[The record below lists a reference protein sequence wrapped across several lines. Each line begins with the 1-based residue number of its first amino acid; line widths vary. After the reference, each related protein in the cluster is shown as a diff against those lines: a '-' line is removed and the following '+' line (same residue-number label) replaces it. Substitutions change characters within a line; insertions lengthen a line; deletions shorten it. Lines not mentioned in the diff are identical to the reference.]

1 MKDVLIDRV
10 TKIFGADSSA
20 PFTALHDISLDIK
33 GGEFLSLL
41 GPSGC
46 GKSTLLRCIAGLE
59 TPTTGNVLV
68 GGGGAR
74 PGFDNIGFV
83 FQGSNLLPWLSVLD
97 NVLYPARVKSRS
109 TVEQYRDR
117 AHELLEQVG
126 LSHVANQRPESLS
139 GGMQQRAGIARGLVM
154 DPDILLMDEPFSALD
169 AMTREELQFEL
180 VRLHQ
185 ETGKTFI
192 FVTHAISE
200 AIFLSSRIAVME
212 AFPGRISQLIDVEFE
227 YPRTLDLLNSKQAID
242 IDAAIRA
249 SIYGE
254 AKTQAQTDR

>member
-1 MKDVLIDRV
+1 MKDVRIAEV
-10 TKIFGADSSA
+10 TKVFGAGGTN
-20 PFTALHDISLDIK
+20 PFTALSDVNLDIK

-59 TPTTGNVLV
+59 KPTGGHIEI
-68 GGGGAR
+68 GGGEAE

-83 FQGSNLLPWLSVLD
+83 FQSSNLLPWLSVID
-97 NVLYPARVKSRS
+97 NVLYPVRVKSRS
-109 TVEQYRDR
+109 LVADYRPR
-117 AHELLEQVG
+117 ALELIEQVG

-169 AMTREELQFEL
+169 AMTREDLQFEL

-185 ETGKTFI
+185 ETGKTFV
-192 FVTHAISE
+192 FVTHSIPE
-200 AIFLSSRIAVME
+200 AIFLSTRIAVME
-212 AFPGRISQLIDVEFE
+212 SFPGRISQFMDVDFA
-227 YPRTLDLLNSKQAID
+227 YPRDLHILNSERAIE
-242 IDAAIRA
+242 IDDAIRT
-249 SIYGE
+249 SIYG
-254 AKTQAQTDR
+254 KTETE